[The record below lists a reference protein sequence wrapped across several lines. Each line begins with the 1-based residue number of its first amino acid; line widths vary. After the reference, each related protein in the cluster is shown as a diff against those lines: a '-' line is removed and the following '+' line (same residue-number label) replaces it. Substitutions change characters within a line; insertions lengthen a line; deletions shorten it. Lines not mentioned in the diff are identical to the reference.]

1 MLYTNPILSQTA
13 GAVASHVPMWSLG
26 RQLPGH
32 RGRVGCRERRFRLRA
47 AEGAAVAAAVAAAAG
62 EWMAGDSPPGCRDSG
77 DIDESNMGN
86 LWLWVDFFDIGQGN
100 IHGFLL

>member
-13 GAVASHVPMWSLG
+13 GAVTSHVPLWSLG

-32 RGRVGCRERRFRLRA
+32 RGRVGCRERRFLRLRA

-62 EWMAGDSPPGCRDSG
+62 EWMAGDSPPG
-77 DIDESNMGN
+77 
-86 LWLWVDFFDIGQGN
+86 
-100 IHGFLL
+100 